1 MELEVPDGLD
11 LIIILLGMDLLE
23 VAVVEMEM
31 EVVMETAEVEG
42 MVQLEVLVE

>member
-11 LIIILLGMDLLE
+11 LILIQLGMGLLE
-23 VAVVEMEM
+23 GAVVEM

>member
-1 MELEVPDGLD
+1 MEVPDGLD
-11 LIIILLGMDLLE
+11 LIIIQLGMDLLE
-23 VAVVEMEM
+23 GAVVEM